1 MRRSG
6 DIHDDMERIRVELVA
21 AIERWQN
28 SNIRWM
34 IFGII
39 TNTVIVVLATIAVM
53 RLL

>member
-28 SNIRWM
+28 NNIRLM
-34 IFGII
+34 IFAVI
-39 TNTVIVVLATIAVM
+39 TNTVLAVSITIAVM